1 MIDLQPV
8 FSGQKSLADIVAGM
22 SSADLARETHELIE
36 RMLEI
41 IADCD
46 DADVVFEPI
55 DPEAHDAA
63 AASGDEVALAWTLGH
78 VVVHVTAGGEE
89 SAFLGAEQARGVPF
103 HGRSRYELPWDA
115 VTSISQVRAR
125 LEESRRMMLACLEI
139 WPDQPHLELSYEAWP
154 GGPVVNAVG
163 RHALGLAHGFGH
175 LAQLAE
181 VVRQSHAARGK

>member
-8 FSGQKSLADIVAGM
+8 FSGTATIADLVGGLTP
-22 SSADLARETHELIE
+22 ADLARETNELIE
-36 RMLEI
+36 RMLTLVAE
-41 IADCD
+41 CD
-46 DADVVFEPI
+46 DADVVFVPV
-55 DPEAHDAA
+55 DPEANDAA
-63 AASGDEVALAWTLGH
+63 AASTAETDLAWTLGH

-103 HGRSRYELPWDA
+103 HGRSRSEVPWET
-115 VTSISQVRAR
+115 VTSLAQVRAR
-125 LEESRRMMLACLEI
+125 LEESRRMMLACLAV
-139 WPDQPHLELSYEAWP
+139 WPDQPQLDLVAEAWP

-181 VVRQSHAARGK
+181 IVRQSHAARS

>member
-8 FSGQKSLADIVAGM
+8 MSGEKSLADIVAGM
-22 SSADLARETHELIE
+22 GKTDLARETNELIE
-36 RMLEI
+36 RMLVIVAE
-41 IADCD
+41 CD
-46 DADVVFEPI
+46 DRDVVFEPS
-55 DPEAHDAA
+55 DPDAHDAV
-63 AASGDEVALAWTLGH
+63 AASSDETALAWTLGH

-103 HGRSRYELPWDA
+103 HGRSRSEVPWET
-115 VTSISQVRAR
+115 VTSIGQVRAR
-125 LEESRRMMLACLEI
+125 LEESRRMMLACLET
-139 WPDQPHLELSYEAWP
+139 WPDQPHLELSHEAWP

-181 VVRQSHAARGK
+181 IVRQSHAGK